1 MNTYTI
7 IVHGSEGNTE
17 RKGTARQ
24 LMELYYSNIDNT
36 RYDLVGMKANL
47 NKRDLFECLNRLA

>member
-7 IVHGSEGNTE
+7 IVHGAAGYAE

-36 RYDLVGMKANL
+36 QYDLVGMKANL
-47 NKRDLFECLNRLA
+47 NKRELFECLNRLA